1 MYNRRL
7 SRNYVG
13 NKNVKVVE
21 KLQKCGFFSLNLIIM
36 GQIKSKLHFFMVMYD
51 VILVFYINLI
61 GALAVIYFGLIRL
74 RKRQ

>member
-1 MYNRRL
+1 
-7 SRNYVG
+7 
-13 NKNVKVVE
+13 
-21 KLQKCGFFSLNLIIM
+21 M

-74 RKRQ
+74 RKKQ